1 MMPWAEVAAEGPHIV
16 DAANALATS
25 LGATDAMNITNMV
38 CTRNETSGVWTCI
51 VLKFTAP

>member
-1 MMPWAEVAAEGPHIV
+1 MPWAEVAAEGPHIV

-38 CTRNETSGVWTCI
+38 CTKNETSGIWTCI